1 MATKPPRQP
10 KLRSSCDGCG
20 AAKLK
25 CDRRQPTC
33 GRCAD
38 LGLTCIYGVSRK
50 MGKPP
55 RDRLQLS
62 ASRGKSPGDRR
73 PSSAEKRKFDDADF
87 QCHRPRRS
95 GSETMSTLSA
105 TSSTS
110 SNNEMES
117 AWGSVSGD
125 EFGSMGTSNTTML
138 DAFPPLTNFAS
149 MDLGDWALTDELS
162 SNNMDKLDPDLL
174 ATFEWPDFDST
185 ATPPPYGQQSHSD
198 PLGSMPMPFKADKL
212 SPPTDGCNCLRE
224 THEILHNLSLIN
236 PDKTPTPLAPGPMI
250 TGAGQFPLDYVLN
263 LNREC
268 SEHLSRLLN
277 CSCIGCPHLGLLHAS
292 IISQI
297 LMWYH
302 QEGAS
307 SIATPNHL
315 SPFMNTKSIVTTSQP
330 GPRPTGLTS
339 STSSASLWSGS
350 TAIGS
355 STTTGGRNTPTHGQS
370 SGQMAM
376 GCFIID
382 DERVQCA
389 LRIQLL
395 LAELTKIGSLISAF
409 SARSKISDVSAS
421 GAVDPLYKSLGSWLS
436 KEHSSIV
443 DLLRTKLSEISI

>member
-38 LGLTCIYGVSRK
+38 LGVTCIYGVSRK

-62 ASRGKSPGDRR
+62 ASRGKSPADRR
-73 PSSAEKRKFDDADF
+73 PSSAEKRKFDDSDF
-87 QCHRPRRS
+87 QCHRQRRS
-95 GSETMSTLSA
+95 GSETMSSLSA
-105 TSSTS
+105 ASSTS

-117 AWGSVSGD
+117 AWGSVNGD
-125 EFGSMGTSNTTML
+125 DFVSMGTSNTTML

-149 MDLGDWALTDELS
+149 MDLGDWALSDELS
-162 SNNMDKLDPDLL
+162 SNNLDKLDPDLL

-185 ATPPPYGQQSHSD
+185 ATPPPYGQQSHSESIGSF
-198 PLGSMPMPFKADKL
+198 PLPFKGDKL
-212 SPPTDGCNCLRE
+212 SSAPDGCNCLRE
-224 THEILHNLSLIN
+224 THEILRNLSLIN
-236 PDKTPTPLAPGPMI
+236 PNKTPTPLAPGPMI
-250 TGAGQFPLDYVLN
+250 SGAGHFPLDFVLN

-268 SEHLSRLLN
+268 SEHLGRLLN
-277 CSCIGCPHLGLLHAS
+277 CSCVSCPHLGLLHAS

-302 QEGAS
+302 QEGTS
-307 SIATPNHL
+307 SMSSPNHM
-315 SPFMNTKSIVTTSQP
+315 SPFMNTKTVDTTSR
-330 GPRPTGLTS
+330 PRPRPSGITTS
-339 STSSASLWSGS
+339 SSSSASLWSGS

-355 STTTGGRNTPTHGQS
+355 STTTGGTNTPTLGQA

-382 DERVQCA
+382 DERVQSA

-409 SARSKISDVSAS
+409 SAQSPKIVSAS
-421 GAVDPLYKSLGSWLS
+421 GTVDPLYKSLGSWLS
-436 KEHSSIV
+436 KEHASIV
-443 DLLRTKLSEISI
+443 DLLRAKLSEISI